1 MCRSIRIKFL
11 LWAYM
16 YTTLKFWGKRNS
28 NKSIQIWH
36 ILRKVTKCD
45 IYLCRLHLKQGREI
59 HEVIPLSLSQAKQIW
74 KNLLFHL
81 VHDTPWLKSK
91 SKRGKATI
99 LGGSKGRTF
108 WKGNFPILCNL
119 EWFEGPK
126 FLLNIVCKASGTHH
140 NLSTFFCFQNF
151 SSQHSGCNIR
161 LITIISETRQEKHS
175 IKGWVNLADMYHEIK
190 SITFLPHE
198 VGLPH
203 RWSKWP

>member
-1 MCRSIRIKFL
+1 MTYICADYIWNKEEKYMRSF
-11 LWAYM
+11 
-16 YTTLKFWGKRNS
+16 
-28 NKSIQIWH
+28 
-36 ILRKVTKCD
+36 
-45 IYLCRLHLKQGREI
+45 
-59 HEVIPLSLSQAKQIW
+59 PPLSQAKQIW

-108 WKGNFPILCNL
+108 WKGNFPSLCNL

-126 FLLNIVCKASGTHH
+126 FLLKIVCKASGTHH

-151 SSQHSGCNIR
+151 SSQHSGCNVR
-161 LITIISETRQEKHS
+161 LITIISETRQEKHR
-175 IKGWVNLADMYHEIK
+175 IKGWVNLADMYHKIK